1 MSQIRKF
8 RKKKMNLK
16 IQRRRK
22 IKKRDEKNVKIV
34 SNRTLET
41 ACKYDI

>member
-22 IKKRDEKNVKIV
+22 IKKRDENTVKIV
-34 SNRTLET
+34 SNCTIET
-41 ACKYDI
+41 AWKYDI